1 MSRLIGYVTLI
12 FLFFLHFRWRLNAI
26 FLRFSLPFPP
36 LFAVS
41 SCPLSG
47 CGDTKET
54 AHKVTL
60 FVFASLCL
68 HAWYCSHSSL
78 SALKFMFVFRCL
90 YSHSCFSPVHTH
102 KQCVPCM
109 CMCVLCMCICVW
121 VLVCARVCACV
132 CLSRYLC
139 VRVCTPRHCSRPG
152 MYVFV
157 MHVCLR
163 ICATIFRCTCV
174 TVNICM
180 NTSAIVCV
188 CVMCM
193 CSYMCACIH
202 VCVRACIRACKSV
215 CISVCISV

>member
-90 YSHSCFSPVHTH
+90 CSRSCFSPVHTH
-102 KQCVPCM
+102 TPHCV
-109 CMCVLCMCICVW
+109 CVY
-121 VLVCARVCACV
+121 VCGCWYVRVYVHVYVCLGIFAFVFVPRAIVPARVCM
-132 CLSRYLC
+132 CLLC
-139 VRVCTPRHCSRPG
+139 T
-152 MYVFV
+152 YVYVYVQLFLGV
-157 MHVCLR
+157 LV
-163 ICATIFRCTCV
+163 
-174 TVNICM
+174 
-180 NTSAIVCV
+180 
-188 CVMCM
+188 
-193 CSYMCACIH
+193 
-202 VCVRACIRACKSV
+202 
-215 CISVCISV
+215 